1 MFNVFNELIRYLRS
15 CNVDPETVHV
25 TVEFQDDLDRHAVEH
40 DLSRLAC
47 LSDPIRIKTI
57 MGVPATLATRET
69 KPEPPLMWP
78 ALHLDGAIIYLAG
91 HKL

>member
-25 TVEFQDDLDRHAVEH
+25 TVEFQDDLDRYAAERDVSRF
-40 DLSRLAC
+40 SRLGEPC
-47 LSDPIRIKTI
+47 SFNKV
-57 MGVPATLATRET
+57 MGIPVTFTTREAT
-69 KPEPPLMWP
+69 PEPPVIWP